1 MVLRSLQERLGYQ
14 FGDAGILA
22 QSMTHTSYGHEHLG
36 DKPIAYRNNERLEFL
51 GDAILNVIVSDILLE
66 VYPEAAEGR
75 LSKTRAAV
83 VNEKTLAQLA
93 KSIRLAECLRL
104 GKGEEQTS
112 GRDKPSILAGAM
124 EALIAAIYLDGGFTA
139 VYPVVRHL
147 FRPLFSPI
155 QSDTHHAFPLYL
167 DYKSQLQEL
176 AQARWKIAPTYVL
189 LSTQGPDHA
198 KRFEV
203 EVRMRGDVVA
213 VALGTSKKEAE
224 QNAAKA
230 AIQIID
236 WQV

>member
-1 MVLRSLQERLGYQ
+1 MSLRALQERLGYQ
-14 FGDAGILA
+14 FGDMGILMQA
-22 QSMTHTSYGHEHLG
+22 MTHTSYGHEHLS

-51 GDAILNVIVSDILLE
+51 GDSILNVIVSDILLE
-66 VYPEAAEGR
+66 VYPEASEGR

-83 VNEKTLAQLA
+83 VNEKTLAQIA

-112 GRDKPSILAGAM
+112 GREKASILAGAM
-124 EALIAAIYLDGGFTA
+124 EALIAAIYLDGGFSA

-147 FRPLFSPI
+147 FRPLFNPI
-155 QSDTHHAFPLYL
+155 QSDATHAFPLYL
-167 DYKSQLQEL
+167 DHKSQLQEL
-176 AQARWKIAPTYVL
+176 AQARWKIAPSYHL

-203 EVRMRGDVVA
+203 EVRMKGDVIA
-213 VALGTSKKEAE
+213 TAIGTSKKEAE
-224 QNAAKA
+224 QHAAEA
-230 AIQIID
+230 AIQMID